1 MKYLKEY
8 KEHLYYQSIESSDFW
23 KIVTNSITIDK
34 HMVFTKILNWL
45 NKNYE
50 NKFYDVDIRIG
61 PLNSEQKISSRIWGI
76 KSYVKSIYIGIKD
89 VFYIRIQI
97 LLDDDE
103 WFYVKIVD
111 EIAIEDGG
119 SIEFYKCDQIE
130 GLFSLLKDKLG

>member
-1 MKYLKEY
+1 VKYLKEY

-23 KIVTNSITIDK
+23 EIVTDSISID
-34 HMVFTKILNWL
+34 MVFTKILNWL

-50 NKFYDVDIRIG
+50 NKFHDIDIRKFIG
-61 PLNSEQKISSRIWGI
+61 PLNS
-76 KSYVKSIYIGIKD
+76 KSYVNSIYIEIKD
-89 VFYIRIQI
+89 VFYVRIQI
-97 LLDDDE
+97 LLDNDE